1 MKLKDV
7 SLKFGEKV
15 ILDSFSYDF
24 NKGNFIFVNFHKRSP
39 HLELTVFC
47 LFVGDKIGIV
57 GGNGV
62 GR

>member
-24 NKGNFIFVNFHKRSP
+24 NKGNFAFVNFYKRS
-39 HLELTVFC
+39 HHVELTAF